1 MRLTY
6 FTDYSLRVLI
16 YLASAPDGR
25 ATIAEIADRFGIS
38 ENHLTK
44 VVHFLGKE
52 ALLVNTRGRGG
63 GLRLA
68 VPPEQIN
75 VGQVVRK
82 TEGGDTPAECFRVE
96 ENHCTLVGRCK
107 LEHVLAEAIDSFYA
121 VLGRYTLA
129 DLVKN
134 KAVLAKVLFKD
145 HEPGERTRK
154 KRIAA

>member
-16 YLASAPDGR
+16 YVASAPEGR
-25 ATIAEIADRFGIS
+25 ATIAEIAESFAIS

-52 ALLVNTRGRGG
+52 GLLINTRGRGG

-68 VPPEQIN
+68 VPAEQVN
-75 VGQVVRK
+75 VAAVIRK
-82 TEGGDTPAECFRVE
+82 TEGGDAPAECFRVE
-96 ENHCTLVGRCK
+96 ENHCSLVGRCR
-107 LEHVLAEAIDSFYA
+107 LEHVLAEAIESFYG
-121 VLGRYTLA
+121 VLARYTLA

-134 KAVLAKVLFKD
+134 KATIVKILFP
-145 HEPGERTRK
+145 EGARVAK
-154 KRIAA
+154 KRVTA

>member
-25 ATIAEIADRFGIS
+25 ATIAEIAESFGIS

-52 ALLVNTRGRGG
+52 SLLVNTRGRGG

-68 VPPEQIN
+68 VPPEQVN
-75 VGQVVRK
+75 VGEVVRK
-82 TEGGDTPAECFRVE
+82 TEGGDAPAECFRE
-96 ENHCTLVGRCK
+96 QENHCTLIGRCK
-107 LEHVLAEAIDSFYA
+107 LEHVLGEAIESFYA

-129 DLVKN
+129 DLVRN
-134 KAVLAKVLFKD
+134 KGTLVKILFP
-145 HEPGERTRK
+145 EGGRSARK
-154 KRIAA
+154 RAAA